1 MSVHDTG
8 DHADVDIWCVDLDV
22 EDALFASHTKILD
35 RSEMDRAQRF
45 RYPRDARRWSLAR
58 AALRNV
64 LSEYTQIP
72 PRDIRFDLEANGKP
86 RFASPPAEIHFNL
99 SHSQDMALIGVTT
112 LAPLGV
118 DIERLREIPDAEAI
132 AKRFFTAGEVEAYR
146 ALPDEHRVRG
156 FMNCWT
162 RKESIIKATGAGL
175 SMPLDSFEV
184 SLDPRQP
191 ARLLKSPPQVGD
203 RCFWSLQHVEAA
215 PHYVG
220 AIAVCCAMA
229 PRIMLRRMN

>member
-1 MSVHDTG
+1 MPAAG
-8 DHADVDIWCVDLDV
+8 
-22 EDALFASHTKILD
+22 
-35 RSEMDRAQRF
+35 
-45 RYPRDARRWSLAR
+45 RWR
-58 AALRNV
+58 ALRSV

-72 PRDIRFDLEANGKP
+72 AHDLRFALEANGKP
-86 RFASPPAEIHFNL
+86 RLVSPPAEIHFNL

-118 DIERLREIPDAEAI
+118 DIERLREIPDSDAI

-146 ALPDEHRVRG
+146 ALPDEHRERG

-162 RKESIIKATGAGL
+162 RKESVIKATGAGL

-191 ARLLKSPPQVGD
+191 ARMLKRPALVSDGG
-203 RCFWSLQHVEAA
+203 FWSLQHVDAA

-220 AIAVCCAMA
+220 AVALCCAVT
-229 PRIMLRRMN
+229 PRIVLRRSS